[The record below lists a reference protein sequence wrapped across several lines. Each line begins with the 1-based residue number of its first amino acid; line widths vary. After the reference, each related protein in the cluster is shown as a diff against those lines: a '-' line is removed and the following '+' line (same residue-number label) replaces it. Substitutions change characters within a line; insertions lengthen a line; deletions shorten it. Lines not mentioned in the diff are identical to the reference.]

1 MKLEDLSRLQDI
13 DDRKLSNNPNH
24 NFFEIKTEEFFSD
37 TDQRSKN
44 FVLHMRYAEIIQNNL
59 CDLWDRYNELF
70 HEHKRESESDP
81 NSPEKTNLYHFD
93 VYRISDSDE
102 LEYTNYPD
110 YFYGDG
116 ICLIEWAEL
125 IKDIIPDPATQ
136 IFFYKNLNI
145 SESYRLIKLI

>member
-1 MKLEDLSRLQDI
+1 MLYKSFCEDDTRKIAESVAKKSKPGDI
-13 DDRKLSNNPNH
+13 FCLNGDLGNGKT
-24 NFFEIKTEEFFSD
+24 FFVSAFAKALGISENISSPTF
-37 TDQRSKN
+37 TI
-44 FVLHMRYAEIIQNNL
+44 L
-59 CDLWDRYNELF
+59 NEY
-70 HEHKRESESDP
+70 HG
-81 NSPEKTNLYHFD
+81 EKTNLYHFD

-145 SESYRLIKLI
+145 RESYRLIKLI

>member
-1 MKLEDLSRLQDI
+1 MLYKSFCEDDTRKIAESVAKKSKPGDI
-13 DDRKLSNNPNH
+13 FCLNGDLGNGKT
-24 NFFEIKTEEFFSD
+24 FFVSAFAKALGVSENISSPTF
-37 TDQRSKN
+37 TI
-44 FVLHMRYAEIIQNNL
+44 L
-59 CDLWDRYNELF
+59 NEY
-70 HEHKRESESDP
+70 HG
-81 NSPEKTNLYHFD
+81 EKTNLYHFD

-125 IKDIIPDPATQ
+125 IKNIIPDSATQ

>member
-1 MKLEDLSRLQDI
+1 MLYKSFCEDDTKKIAESIAKKSKPGDI
-13 DDRKLSNNPNH
+13 FCLNGNLGNGKT
-24 NFFEIKTEEFFSD
+24 FFVSAFAKALGVSENISSPTF
-37 TDQRSKN
+37 TI
-44 FVLHMRYAEIIQNNL
+44 L
-59 CDLWDRYNELF
+59 NEY
-70 HEHKRESESDP
+70 HG
-81 NSPEKTNLYHFD
+81 EKINLYHFD
-93 VYRISDSDE
+93 VYRISDPDE

-125 IKDIIPDPATQ
+125 IKNIIPDYATQ

>member
-1 MKLEDLSRLQDI
+1 MLYKSFCEDDTKKIAESIAKKSKPGDI
-13 DDRKLSNNPNH
+13 FCLNGNLGNGKT
-24 NFFEIKTEEFFSD
+24 FFVSAFAKALGVSENISSPTF
-37 TDQRSKN
+37 TI
-44 FVLHMRYAEIIQNNL
+44 L
-59 CDLWDRYNELF
+59 NEY
-70 HEHKRESESDP
+70 HG
-81 NSPEKTNLYHFD
+81 EKINLYHFD
-93 VYRISDSDE
+93 VYRISDPDE

-125 IKDIIPDPATQ
+125 IKDIIPDSATQ

>member
-1 MKLEDLSRLQDI
+1 MLYKSFCEDDTRKIAESVAKKSKPGDI
-13 DDRKLSNNPNH
+13 FCLNGDLGNGKT
-24 NFFEIKTEEFFSD
+24 FFVSAFAKALGISENISSPTF
-37 TDQRSKN
+37 TI
-44 FVLHMRYAEIIQNNL
+44 L
-59 CDLWDRYNELF
+59 NEY
-70 HEHKRESESDP
+70 HG
-81 NSPEKTNLYHFD
+81 EKTNLYHFD